1 MRQFRNVIFWAH
13 LLTAI
18 PAALVVLVMSV
29 TGVLLTYQREL
40 TAWADIRGLNG
51 SPPAAGAARLP
62 ADVLMQRV
70 TAAEKGK
77 PTTLRWHAGPE
88 RPVEVAFGREKTV
101 FVNAYTGQ
109 VLSAGSRGVR
119 GFFRTVVAWHR
130 WLGAQGEG
138 PARDRGKAVTGAANL
153 MFLFLVVSGFYL
165 WWPRNWNATALR
177 NVLVFRRGLPG
188 KARDFNWH
196 NVIGFWSAVPLF
208 LIVLSGVVISYRW
221 AGDLVYR
228 AVGEAPPPPT
238 GGGASAGARGG
249 KGDAPTLT
257 GMEALRV
264 RVERQVDGWRSITLQ
279 IPSEADKPVAFT
291 IDRGD
296 GGQPQKRASLSLSA
310 TGEVEK
316 WEPFAASTRGRQV
329 RSFLRFAHTGEV
341 AGLAG
346 QTVAGLVS
354 LGAALLVWTGLSLS
368 LRRFRAWRGRRRERP
383 VPGPDSPGD
392 SARPRGRTPR
402 ALIQVQE
409 PETSA

>member
-40 TAWADIRGLNG
+40 TAWADTRGLDG
-51 SPPAAGAARLP
+51 SPPADGAARLP
-62 ADVLMQRV
+62 AEVLMQRV
-70 TAAEKGK
+70 TAVEKGK
-77 PTTLRWHAGPE
+77 PTTLRWHADPE

-109 VLSAGSRGVR
+109 VLSAGSPGVR

-153 MFLFLVVSGFYL
+153 MFLFLMISGFYL
-165 WWPRNWNATALR
+165 WWPRNWTAAGLR

-228 AVGEAPPPPT
+228 AVGEAPPPPAGG

-249 KGDAPTLT
+249 KSEAPALA
-257 GMEALRV
+257 GIEALRV
-264 RVERQVDGWRSITLQ
+264 RAERQVDGWRSISLQ
-279 IPSEADKPVAFT
+279 IPSEAGKPIAFT

-310 TGEVEK
+310 TGQVEK

-383 VPGPDSPGD
+383 VPVRT
-392 SARPRGRTPR
+392 RPETAPVPAGGRTGR
-402 ALIQVQE
+402 
-409 PETSA
+409 

>member
-40 TAWADIRGLNG
+40 TAWADRRGLDG
-51 SPPAAGAARLP
+51 SPPAAGVARLS
-62 ADVLMQRV
+62 ADALMQRV
-70 TAAEKGK
+70 TAAEKGQ
-77 PTTLRWHAGPE
+77 PTTLRWHADPE

-109 VLSAGSRGVR
+109 VLNAGSPGVR

-165 WWPRNWNATALR
+165 WWPRNWNAAALR
-177 NVLVFRRGLPG
+177 NVLLFRRGLPG

-228 AVGEAPPPPT
+228 AVGEAPPPPAG
-238 GGGASAGARGG
+238 GGGAQAGARGG
-249 KGDAPTLT
+249 KDGAPTRK
-257 GMEALRV
+257 GIEPLRL
-264 RVERQVDGWRSITLQ
+264 RAERQVDGWRSITLQ
-279 IPSEADKPVAFT
+279 IPAEAGKPVAFT

-310 TGEVEK
+310 TGDVEK

-383 VPGPDSPGD
+383 VPVRS
-392 SARPRGRTPR
+392 R
-402 ALIQVQE
+402 
-409 PETSA
+409 PETAPVPVGGRAGR